1 MATASQQRLTTVRQ
15 CDMTLKKRY
24 ITPAVLF
31 SLYFLNVIATKIQ
44 IASGSTSIV
53 RVGDVGE
60 FILLLL
66 ASLTFVVA
74 TLSAEKEADSRA
86 TELR

>member
-1 MATASQQRLTTVRQ
+1 
-15 CDMTLKKRY
+15 MTLRKRY
-24 ITPAVLF
+24 ILPAVLF
-31 SLYFLNVIATKIQ
+31 LLYFLNVIATKFQ

-60 FILLLL
+60 FLLLLL

-74 TLSAEKEADSRA
+74 MLSAEKEADSRA